1 MTVLLADISFGE
13 GLLFIFEFFLLFAWI
28 WILISIIGDLFRDH
42 ELSGV
47 AKAVWVFFLVF
58 LPFLGVLLYLIVRG
72 NGMRDRTIKAQVEAK
87 KEFDIIRPRTGP
99 DRLSRGRTPQARRAE
114 GKGRCRPRSSTG
126 QSRSC
131 LPECLRPQSLFPPV
145 RRERA
150 ARGWRSFSRWRC
162 SCSSSTPR

>member
-1 MTVLLADISFGE
+1 MPLADISFGE

-72 NGMRDRTIKAQVEAK
+72 NGMRDRTIKAQADTK
-87 KEFDIIRPRTGP
+87 KELDSYVRE
-99 DRLSRGRTPQARRAE
+99 QAQAASPAE
-114 GKGRCRPRSSTG
+114 ELHK
-126 QSRSC
+126 
-131 LPECLRPQSLFPPV
+131 LE
-145 RRERA
+145 
-150 ARGWRSFSRWRC
+150 
-162 SCSSSTPR
+162 

>member
-1 MTVLLADISFGE
+1 MLADISFGE

-72 NGMRDRTIKAQVEAK
+72 NGMRDRTIKEQADAK
-87 KEFDIIRPRTGP
+87 KHFDEYVREQAGSGSPADELHKLAALKEKGALSAEEFEQAKAKL
-99 DRLSRGRTPQARRAE
+99 LS
-114 GKGRCRPRSSTG
+114 
-126 QSRSC
+126 
-131 LPECLRPQSLFPPV
+131 
-145 RRERA
+145 
-150 ARGWRSFSRWRC
+150 
-162 SCSSSTPR
+162 